1 MRSPFAASRPPTLL
15 LVLVCIAVPLASFL
29 SFSVQAMVAK
39 ALVPQQGGTAATWM
53 GTTLFFQCALL
64 CAYAGAYALLKRP
77 LRVQLWVWAV
87 LLVISVGTLR
97 LPPWPFAERGI
108 VSVVLSLGAS
118 VTPAALILF
127 ATSIMLQGWQ
137 ARHQLEV
144 PYVLYA
150 VSSIGSLVG
159 LITYPFAVEPNIGLG
174 TQFAYWR
181 GGLIVLACCMGGLIY
196 LLHRSP
202 GHELAVETGSRA
214 EPPLAR
220 GLFIKWLALA
230 ALPCVAM
237 LGSAQLLSAEIG
249 SNPISWVLPL
259 GIYLASFTF
268 TFAGWW
274 KPGASRVATLVCL
287 VGWIGFTLTKGVGP
301 VPLRGWP
308 LVWLMVA
315 LCGTCLSAH
324 GWLYSLRPAREFSK
338 FYLGLAI
345 GGAAGGLF
353 ANVLA
358 PELLGRPDE
367 AWWAMGLLAAA
378 LCAAAAKAGATA
390 KLIAATPVLT
400 LLVASAFFSQPVPE
414 GTRTHHMRNVYGSVK
429 VDIRPDRIVL
439 SHETT
444 LHGLQLTP
452 TEEARRSPT
461 TYYTPS
467 SAVGVVLKELQARRP
482 ELKVGVVG
490 LGTGTLATYARASD
504 TFVFWDVDPKV
515 IWLAENLFTFLKES
529 HGTCDVRLADGRKG
543 LAQTNED
550 FDLVV
555 IDAFSGDAIPPH
567 LLTREALE
575 LYHERTRAKN
585 GLVLLHVSNRFA
597 DLQPVVTATARSLG
611 LDALS
616 VTNEVKRLTPLGDV
630 LATPSRYIAIH
641 SPSDTAWLDAAFE
654 ETEDVRERLRRTV
667 SRLPEHMPRARIWTD
682 NQHAI
687 IDVID
692 FRSMLRMRDGKQ

>member
-1 MRSPFAASRPPTLL
+1 MRSPLAASRPPTLL

-77 LRVQLWVWAV
+77 LRIQLWVWAV
-87 LLVISVGTLR
+87 LLVLSVGTLR

-108 VSVVLSLGAS
+108 TSVILSLGAS
-118 VTPAALILF
+118 VTPAALVLF
-127 ATSIMLQGWQ
+127 ATSILLQGWQ

-144 PYVLYA
+144 PYALYA
-150 VSSIGSLVG
+150 VSSIGSLLG
-159 LITYPFAVEPNIGLG
+159 LVIYPFAVEPHIGLG
-174 TQFAYWR
+174 AQFAFWR
-181 GGLIVLACCMGGLIY
+181 GGLIALALCMGGLIY
-196 LLHRSP
+196 FLHRVP
-202 GHELAVETGSRA
+202 GHELAVETASQGDA
-214 EPPLAR
+214 PLAR
-220 GLFIKWLALA
+220 GLFLKWLALA

-274 KPGASRVATLVCL
+274 KPAASRLAALICL

-301 VPLRGWP
+301 TPLRGWP
-308 LVWLMVA
+308 LIWLMLA
-315 LCGTCLSAH
+315 LGGTCLSAH

-378 LCAAAAKAGATA
+378 LCAAAAKTGVMP
-390 KLIAATPVLT
+390 KVIAAAPVLT
-400 LLVASAFFSQPVPE
+400 LLASSAFFSHTVPE
-414 GTRTHHMRNVYGSVK
+414 GTKTHHMRNVYGSVK

-467 SAVGVVLKELQARRP
+467 SAVGVVLKELQNQRP
-482 ELKVGVVG
+482 DLRVGVVG
-490 LGTGTLATYARASD
+490 LGTGTLATYARPTD

-515 IWLAENLFTFLKES
+515 IWLAENLFTFLKDS
-529 HGTCDVRLADGRKG
+529 RGTCEVRLADGRKG
-543 LAQTNED
+543 LANTDED

-575 LYHERTRAKN
+575 LYHARVRAKN
-585 GLVLLHVSNRFA
+585 GVVLLHVSNRFA

-611 LDALS
+611 LEALS

-630 LATPSRYIAIH
+630 LATPSRYIAVH
-641 SPSDTAWLDAAFE
+641 SPADTAWLDAAFE
-654 ETEDVRERLRRTV
+654 ETDDVRDRLRRTV
-667 SRLPEHMPRARIWTD
+667 SRLSGDTHPARIWTD
-682 NQHAI
+682 DRHAI
-687 IDVID
+687 VDVID
-692 FRSMLRMRDGKQ
+692 FRSMWTHEAK